1 MKVQGNRYINNPEMI
16 KNKVEKKTTVP
27 QNIISE
33 DDVKISDSARKLVET
48 ARGKVSD
55 FQAMHFSSIN
65 GEIKEIPA
73 EYKCENLFKLD
84 LKATSISGEQSAFEG
99 CSENQSEVFEKWLDE
114 NASEYLT
121 EDEMKDLKGKIN
133 EMTADVDFLN
143 AQEGYRGTSYE
154 SVFLLSA
161 SEAGLRKV
169 NEMYVPEQLQAGFS
183 DMIDEYVHFNDS
195 ARNSIMEKMTPDYMV
210 VGIGSK
216 TFANKVTYHID
227 AERNPTGSIVGRT
240 PNNEERSYYKME
252 VSNNYSTAKLWGTS
266 DKKVSKSSEKN
277 KWKLTDSLKEKIVE
291 LAKKD
296 AQDNVYMGNA
306 FMNLRKMEVSK
317 VAPNRAALIGKFN
330 QSMNSGNMSAMKE
343 VEKADKKWLCI
354 LFGIPYEAEFQGEG
368 TGSAAHVYNEC
379 GEEVLTY
386 TEGVGWQEKETK
398 AESQVHSA
406 LKSTYYEA
414 FCDARKALNS
424 EQRTGGMNENIMSQD
439 NFDMKA

>member
-1 MKVQGNRYINNPEMI
+1 MQWLLL
-16 KNKVEKKTTVP
+16 
-27 QNIISE
+27 S
-33 DDVKISDSARKLVET
+33 VKIQK
-48 ARGKVSD
+48 
-55 FQAMHFSSIN
+55 M
-65 GEIKEIPA
+65 
-73 EYKCENLFKLD
+73 
-84 LKATSISGEQSAFEG
+84 IS
-99 CSENQSEVFEKWLDE
+99 VWW
-114 NASEYLT
+114 
-121 EDEMKDLKGKIN
+121 
-133 EMTADVDFLN
+133 
-143 AQEGYRGTSYE
+143 
-154 SVFLLSA
+154 
-161 SEAGLRKV
+161 
-169 NEMYVPEQLQAGFS
+169 
-183 DMIDEYVHFNDS
+183 
-195 ARNSIMEKMTPDYMV
+195 
-210 VGIGSK
+210 
-216 TFANKVTYHID
+216 FANKVTYHID

-240 PNNEERSYYKME
+240 SNNEERSYH
-252 VSNNYSTAKLWGTS
+252 
-266 DKKVSKSSEKN
+266 
-277 KWKLTDSLKEKIVE
+277 
-291 LAKKD
+291 
-296 AQDNVYMGNA
+296 
-306 FMNLRKMEVSK
+306 KMEVSK